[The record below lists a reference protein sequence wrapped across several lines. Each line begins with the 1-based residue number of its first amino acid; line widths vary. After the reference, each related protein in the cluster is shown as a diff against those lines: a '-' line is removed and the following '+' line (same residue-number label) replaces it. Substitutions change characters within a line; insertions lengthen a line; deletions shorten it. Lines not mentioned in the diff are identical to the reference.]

1 MLRRRRQVE
10 VHNVKIFLTT
20 RERVAGLFLL
30 TSAALVVAF
39 FVGAAVRNRWLAP
52 RVRFHTLV
60 ERGEGLRSGSP
71 ILLSGVEVG
80 EIGEVAIREDAR
92 IDIELVVLAQ
102 HAPRLQ
108 VGTKAT
114 VRRLLGIGEKRIH
127 LTSAGSKGAALAPGS
142 LVPALEPM
150 DVLDVVSEVDLGAYL
165 RTRNRAVGV
174 MEVMLQ
180 KLEEDKR
187 FERMVEALDRL
198 GPTMDRLDKLLA
210 QTHDPLVKLLTNP
223 AIPGA
228 IAGAEAL
235 LQDPAL
241 HGAIAGANSVF
252 HDPSL
257 RRAYRNA
264 GDAFEPHRFGRF
276 LGKAEA
282 TMAGIDALT
291 ATQGPLVGLM
301 GSVVKLLADQRLD
314 RLIGA
319 IERLTDEK
327 KLGRILDN
335 VAVLAEQTAK
345 IGPEIPKMVREL
357 SVTLREAVVVL
368 KALQRTW
375 MLESKAQDVR
385 KEMPPPEK
393 TDADK

>member
-1 MLRRRRQVE
+1 M
-10 VHNVKIFLTT
+10 KIFLTT
-20 RERVAGLFLL
+20 RERVAGLFLV

-52 RVRFHTLV
+52 RVRYHTLV

-80 EIGEVAIREDAR
+80 EIGELTIRDDAR
-92 IDIELVVLAQ
+92 IDVELVVLAQ
-102 HAPRLQ
+102 HAPRVQ
-108 VGTKAT
+108 TGAKAT

-127 LTSAGSKGAALAPGS
+127 LTATGQKGPALAAGA
-142 LVPALEPM
+142 LMPAFEPM

-165 RTRNRAVGV
+165 RTMNRAVGV

-187 FERMVEALDRL
+187 FERMVEALDHL

-210 QTHDPLVKLLTNP
+210 QTQEPLVKLLTNP

-228 IAGAEAL
+228 LAGAEAL

-241 HGAIAGANSVF
+241 HGAIAGANSLM
-252 HDPSL
+252 HDPAL
-257 RRAYRNA
+257 RKAYRNA
-264 GDAFEPHRFGRF
+264 ADVLEPARIGKF
-276 LGKAEA
+276 LAKAEG
-282 TMAGIDALT
+282 TMAGLDALT
-291 ATQGPLVGLM
+291 STQGPLVSLM
-301 GSVVKLLADQRLD
+301 GSVAKMLADQRLD

-335 VAVLAEQTAK
+335 VAILAEQTAK
-345 IGPEIPKMVREL
+345 VGPEIPKMVREL
-357 SVTLREAVVVL
+357 NVTLREAVVVL

-385 KEMPPPEK
+385 KEMPVAE
-393 TDADK
+393 

>member
-1 MLRRRRQVE
+1 M
-10 VHNVKIFLTT
+10 
-20 RERVAGLFLL
+20 

-39 FVGAAVRNRWLAP
+39 FIGAAVRNRWLAP

-80 EIGEVAIREDAR
+80 EIGELSIRDDAR
-92 IDIELVVLAQ
+92 VDIELVVLAQ
-102 HAPRLQ
+102 HAPRIQ
-108 VGTKAT
+108 AGTKAS

-127 LTSAGSKGAALAPGS
+127 LTAASRQGASLPAGAL
-142 LVPALEPM
+142 LPAHEPM

-165 RTRNRAVGV
+165 RTMNRAVGV

-210 QTHDPLVKLLTNP
+210 QTHEPLVKLLTNP

-241 HGAIAGANSVF
+241 HGAIAGANSLL
-252 HDPSL
+252 HDPGL
-257 RRAYRNA
+257 RKAYRNA
-264 GDAFEPHRFGRF
+264 GETLDPARIGKF
-276 LGKAEA
+276 LAKTEA
-282 TMAGIDALT
+282 TMAGVDALT
-291 ATQGPLVGLM
+291 SAQGPLIGLM
-301 GSVVKLLADQRLD
+301 SSVAKMLGDQRLD

-335 VAVLAEQTAK
+335 LAILAEQTAK
-345 IGPEIPKMVREL
+345 VGPEIPRMVRDL
-357 SVTLREAVVVL
+357 NLTLREAVVVL

-385 KEMPPPEK
+385 KEMPP
-393 TDADK
+393 ADRPAEDK

>member
-1 MLRRRRQVE
+1 M
-10 VHNVKIFLTT
+10 KIFLTT
-20 RERVAGLFLL
+20 RERIAGLFLVA
-30 TSAALVVAF
+30 SMALVVAF
-39 FVGAAVRNRWLAP
+39 FVGAAARNRWLAP

-80 EIGEVAIREDAR
+80 EIGELTIRDDAR

-102 HAPRLQ
+102 HAPRVQ
-108 VGTKAT
+108 SGTKAT

-127 LTSAGSKGAALAPGS
+127 LTATGQKSAALPPGA
-142 LVPALEPM
+142 LVPAFEPM

-165 RTRNRAVGV
+165 RTMNRAVSV

-187 FERMVEALDRL
+187 FERMVEALDHL

-210 QTHDPLVKLLTNP
+210 QTQEPLVKLLTNP

-241 HGAIAGANSVF
+241 HGAVAGANALL
-252 HDPSL
+252 HDPAL
-257 RRAYRNA
+257 RKAYRNA
-264 GDAFEPHRFGRF
+264 GETLDPARI
-276 LGKAEA
+276 GKFMGKVEA
-282 TMAGIDALT
+282 TLVGLDALT
-291 ATQGPLVGLM
+291 SAQGPLVGLM
-301 GSVVKLLADQRLD
+301 GSIAKLLADQRLD

-335 VAVLAEQTAK
+335 VAILAEQTAK
-345 IGPEIPKMVREL
+345 VGPEIPKMVREL
-357 SVTLREAVVVL
+357 NVTLREAVVVL

-385 KEMPPPEK
+385 REMPTPEK
-393 TDADK
+393 AGEEK